1 MTKGMIEEGW
11 VQEEDHD
18 PNTVMEMEPEVP
30 LLTSCPVLWEKNISC
45 HFQSH
50 FWSPGS
56 GLICP
61 SLWRGQKITAQNGD
75 SYLCREKG
83 KAGEKEEG
91 QKVSVQN
98 LDKLLS
104 PRGTPSFSFS
114 QRKLLSLVN
123 IKQQRWAILKTTAE
137 VIWELS

>member
-18 PNTVMEMEPEVP
+18 PNAVMEMEPEVP

-56 GLICP
+56 GLIYP

-75 SYLCREKG
+75 S
-83 KAGEKEEG
+83 
-91 QKVSVQN
+91 
-98 LDKLLS
+98 
-104 PRGTPSFSFS
+104 
-114 QRKLLSLVN
+114 
-123 IKQQRWAILKTTAE
+123 
-137 VIWELS
+137 